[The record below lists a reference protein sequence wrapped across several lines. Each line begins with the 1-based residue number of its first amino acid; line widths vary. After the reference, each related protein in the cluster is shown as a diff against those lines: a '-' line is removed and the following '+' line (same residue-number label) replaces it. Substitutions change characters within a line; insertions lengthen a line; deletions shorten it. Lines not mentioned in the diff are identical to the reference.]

1 MPTIT
6 TVIQHYSGSSSQCKM
21 GRKRKKIYDGWNGNE
36 EERKGR
42 SKTDDMFGT
51 QKNVPQYTVY
61 RKMYV

>member
-6 TVIQHYSGSSSQCKM
+6 TFIQHYSGSSSQCKL

-42 SKTDDMFGT
+42 NKTDDMFGT
-51 QKNVPQYTVY
+51 
-61 RKMYV
+61 